1 MLLSKWHC
9 PVRREILT
17 DQKVVL
23 WKAEVS
29 SHTPHVFFKVR
40 YSYSV
45 WNATSSQVLLFSTV
59 KSDSGSVV
67 FNVGVATLSGLQGNC
82 SGVTNIYLFF
92 FMIIIIIT
100 NKELRVQII
109 VWDNIQTFLRKIIRK
124 ILFSLVNVFI
134 GFALMVNTYVV
145 LTRVIRFNLPDALAS
160 IEAN

>member
-1 MLLSKWHC
+1 
-9 PVRREILT
+9 
-17 DQKVVL
+17 
-23 WKAEVS
+23 
-29 SHTPHVFFKVR
+29 
-40 YSYSV
+40 
-45 WNATSSQVLLFSTV
+45 
-59 KSDSGSVV
+59 
-67 FNVGVATLSGLQGNC
+67 
-82 SGVTNIYLFF
+82 
-92 FMIIIIIT
+92 MIIIIIT